1 MNPFEFL
8 LEALRNLAANKLR
21 SGLTMLGVVIGVAAV
36 IAMSSIVEGGKH
48 LTVEMIEKMGTN
60 LLSIRPKALDEE
72 ERRAFPG
79 RSKGL
84 RMEDADR
91 IAEQV
96 PFIREMTPVVNV
108 STRLRYGDQ
117 DYQGMVEGVR
127 ATYRTI
133 RNHDVDRGRFLSDE
147 DVTGFKKVILLGSE
161 VAHQLFGATDPIGR
175 DLKVGAQRFVVIG
188 ILEEKGSLHGINYD
202 ETMLMPVTTA
212 AKLFRGNDGLNS
224 LIVKVD
230 QRHQMKSVSAA
241 IRALLLRRHD
251 GVEDFAIRSQ
261 DELLRNTELILFTFR
276 IILGGT
282 AALALFVGGIG
293 IMNIMLVTVMERTSE
308 IGLRKALGASRRA
321 ILAQFLIE
329 AVAISLIGGAIG
341 VGFGALLGIGFGWL
355 AERAITGWDA
365 VILPQAVFLGFFF
378 AVAVGVVFG
387 LYPAWR
393 ASRLDPAD
401 ALRYR

>member
-1 MNPFEFL
+1 MNPLEFL
-8 LEALRNLAANKLR
+8 FDALRNLAANKLR
-21 SGLTMLGVVIGVAAV
+21 SGLTMLGVIIGVAAV
-36 IAMSSIVEGGKH
+36 IAMSSIIEGGKH
-48 LTVEMIEKMGTN
+48 LTVGMIEQMGTH
-60 LLSIRPKALDEE
+60 LLWIYPQTLDAE
-72 ERRAFPG
+72 ERRAFSG

-84 RMEDADR
+84 RVEDADR
-91 IAEQV
+91 IAAQL
-96 PFIREMTPVVNV
+96 PFIQSMTPVVNV
-108 STRLRYGDQ
+108 TARLRYGDQ
-117 DYQGMVEGVR
+117 DYQGRVEGVR
-127 ATYRTI
+127 PTYRTI

-147 DVTGFKKVILLGSE
+147 DVAGFKKVILLGSE
-161 VAHQLFGATDPIGR
+161 VARELFGAADPIGR
-175 DLKVGAQRFVVIG
+175 DVKVGAQRFVVVG
-188 ILEEKGSLHGINYD
+188 VLQKKGSLHGTDYD
-202 ETMLMPVTTA
+202 KTLLIPFTTA
-212 AKLFRGNDGLNS
+212 AKLFRGNDTLDE

-230 QRHQMKSVSAA
+230 QRHQMKLVRSA

-251 GVEDFAIRSQ
+251 GVEDFGIYSQ
-261 DELLRNTELILFTFR
+261 DELLRNTELILFTFQV
-276 IILGGT
+276 ILGGT

-293 IMNIMLVTVMERTSE
+293 IMNIMLVTVVERTGE

-341 VGFGALLGIGFGWL
+341 VGFGALLGMGFGWL
-355 AERAITGWDA
+355 AERAITGWSA

>member
-1 MNPFEFL
+1 MNPLEFL
-8 LEALRNLAANKLR
+8 FDALRNLAANKLR
-21 SGLTMLGVVIGVAAV
+21 SGLTMLGVIIGVAAV
-36 IAMSSIVEGGKH
+36 IAMSSIIEGGKH
-48 LTVEMIEKMGTN
+48 LTVGMIEQMGTH
-60 LLSIRPKALDEE
+60 LLWIYPQTLDAE
-72 ERRAFPG
+72 ERRAFSG

-84 RMEDADR
+84 RVEDADR
-91 IAEQV
+91 IAAQL
-96 PFIREMTPVVNV
+96 PFIQSMTPVVNV
-108 STRLRYGDQ
+108 TARLRYGDQ
-117 DYQGMVEGVR
+117 DYQGRVEGVR
-127 ATYRTI
+127 PTYRTI

-147 DVTGFKKVILLGSE
+147 DVAGFKKVILLGSE
-161 VAHQLFGATDPIGR
+161 VARELFGAADPIGR
-175 DLKVGAQRFVVIG
+175 DVKVGAQRFVVVG
-188 ILEEKGSLHGINYD
+188 VLQKKGSLHGTDYD
-202 ETMLMPVTTA
+202 KTLLIPFTTA
-212 AKLFRGNDGLNS
+212 AKLFRGNDTLDE

-230 QRHQMKSVSAA
+230 QRHQMKLVRSA

-251 GVEDFAIRSQ
+251 GVEDFGIYSQ
-261 DELLRNTELILFTFR
+261 DELLRNTELILFTFQV
-276 IILGGT
+276 ILGGT

-293 IMNIMLVTVMERTSE
+293 IMNIMLVTVVERTSE

-341 VGFGALLGIGFGWL
+341 VGFGALLGMGFGWL
-355 AERAITGWDA
+355 AERAITGWNA